1 MIEKLILQDYNYIRN
16 DITELTDGQ
25 PLYHSLL
32 TAVAMSDG
40 KLHAV
45 YKRAKVDESLGEKA
59 IETLRERGILRQKR
73 CKGADDK
80 LFFTTPFLRFWFAF
94 VSPIFKG
101 IRDGDYREVQERWE
115 RHANEFTNLTFKELS
130 QELLRETFKEDSIME
145 MSEYWQN
152 DGLVI
157 DIYGLTKAKKRVVG
171 LCKYS
176 NAKVKKSELSKLQEL
191 CDKANIKADIF
202 VLVAK
207 KGFSSEL
214 KSLKGEALKLYS
226 LKNFKALVE

>member
-1 MIEKLILQDYNYIRN
+1 LIEKLILQDYNYIRN

-80 LFFTTPFLRFWFAF
+80 LFFTTSTKISAFIFA
-94 VSPIFKG
+94 
-101 IRDGDYREVQERWE
+101 
-115 RHANEFTNLTFKELS
+115 LS
-130 QELLRETFKEDSIME
+130 H
-145 MSEYWQN
+145 
-152 DGLVI
+152 
-157 DIYGLTKAKKRVVG
+157 
-171 LCKYS
+171 
-176 NAKVKKSELSKLQEL
+176 
-191 CDKANIKADIF
+191 
-202 VLVAK
+202 
-207 KGFSSEL
+207 SS
-214 KSLKGEALKLYS
+214 
-226 LKNFKALVE
+226 

>member
-1 MIEKLILQDYNYIRN
+1 
-16 DITELTDGQ
+16 
-25 PLYHSLL
+25 
-32 TAVAMSDG
+32 VALSDG

-45 YKRAKVDESLGEKA
+45 YKRAKVEESVGEKA
-59 IETLRERGILRQKR
+59 VETLRERGILRQKR
-73 CKGADDK
+73 CRGADDK

-101 IRDGDYREVQERWE
+101 IRDGNYTEVKERWE

-145 MSEYWQN
+145 MSEYWSN
-152 DGLVI
+152 EGLAI

-176 NAKVKKSELSKLQEL
+176 NTKVKKSELSKLQEL

-214 KSLKGEALKLYS
+214 KSLKGENLKLFT
-226 LKNFKALVE
+226 LKNFKSLVE

>member
-1 MIEKLILQDYNYIRN
+1 
-16 DITELTDGQ
+16 
-25 PLYHSLL
+25 
-32 TAVAMSDG
+32 MSDG

-45 YKRAKVDESLGEKA
+45 YKRAKVEESVGEKA
-59 IETLRERGILRQKR
+59 VETLRERGILRQKR

-101 IRDGDYREVQERWE
+101 IRDGNYTEVKERWE

-145 MSEYWQN
+145 MSEYWTN
-152 DGLVI
+152 DGLEI
-157 DIYGLTKAKKRVVG
+157 DIYGLTKSKKRVVG
-171 LCKYS
+171 LCKYT
-176 NAKVKKSELSKLQEL
+176 NAKVKKSELSRLQEL
-191 CDKANIKADIF
+191 CVKVNIKAVIF

-214 KSLKGEALKLYS
+214 KSLKGEELKLYT